1 VLYPKF
7 CVIHNGKENP
17 MKEMKRILAILLAS
31 VVCLGTFAGCA
42 SGDGGETTA
51 DTAADTAPVETE
63 EPDPFADFDYGGQS
77 FRVYTSIN
85 QATASLQSSN
95 FLIEGPEELTGEAA
109 SDAALQRNASVEE
122 LLNVK
127 LEFAHV
133 DYGYDGVQ
141 NDVRTYIMAGSD
153 DYELIINDLYGLTGL
168 TVEGMFYSADDGEY
182 FDFTQ
187 PYWFGDFMKD
197 IAFKEGD
204 TFMMAGDFIIDT
216 LRTAHCLVYNKDL
229 YADLYGDGDE
239 LYEIVLNGEW
249 TLDKMIE
256 LVDGAY
262 VDTDGNG
269 TKNIGDTLGF
279 GVFQDWG
286 PFIPFSI
293 ALGVEYTGRDDEG
306 YPTLAMNNERTILMC
321 DRMYDL
327 WNSQG
332 TGALALFNSEQA
344 VVLEQFSSGNMLII
358 GYQQFGSL
366 ESDALRASEHEIG
379 IIPYPK
385 LDAQQANYVTS
396 AHDTSEIGLMP
407 VTMPPERLS
416 FTSAVLEVL
425 TRESGKDVLPVYY
438 ESSLKI
444 KYTRDEESA
453 QMIDLIHD
461 GLGNS
466 FALAWHQ
473 PLNTFLQGLIHASA
487 MSENTFASKYAGMEK
502 TLQDKLNTLIENYK
516 SNNEK

>member
-1 VLYPKF
+1 
-7 CVIHNGKENP
+7 
-17 MKEMKRILAILLAS
+17 MKDMKRILAAMLVS
-31 VVCLGTFAGCA
+31 VLCIGTFAGCA
-42 SGDGGETTA
+42 GGEAETTE

-77 FRVYTSIN
+77 FRVYTSN
-85 QATASLQSSN
+85 HAATSSLASSN
-95 FLIEGPEELTGEAA
+95 YLIEGPEELTGEAA
-109 SDAALQRNASVEE
+109 SDAALQRNAAVEE
-122 LLNVK
+122 LLNVN
-127 LEFAHV
+127 LEFTRV
-133 DYGYDGVQ
+133 EF
-141 NDVRTYIMAGSD
+141 GSD

-229 YADLYGDGDE
+229 YTDLYGDGDE
-239 LYEIVLNGEW
+239 LYDIVLSGDW

-256 LVDGAY
+256 LVEGAY
-262 VDTDGNG
+262 IDTDGNG
-269 TKNIGDTLGF
+269 VKNVGDTLGF

-293 ALGVEYTGRDDEG
+293 SLGVEYMGRDAEG
-306 YPTLAMNNERTILMC
+306 YPTLAMNNERTILLC
-321 DRMYDL
+321 DLMYDL
-327 WNSQG
+327 WFSKG
-332 TGALALFNSEQA
+332 TGANALFNSDQA

-358 GYQQFGSL
+358 GYQQLGSL
-366 ESDALRASEHEIG
+366 ESDVLRASEHEIG

-385 LDAQQANYVTS
+385 LDAQQKDYVTS
-396 AHDTSEIGLMP
+396 AHDTSEIGLLP
-407 VTMPPERLS
+407 VTMPQDRLS
-416 FTSAVLEVL
+416 FASAVLEVL
-425 TRESGKDVLPVYY
+425 TRESGK

-444 KYTRDEESA
+444 KYTRDEISA

-473 PLNTFLQGLIHASA
+473 PLNTFLQGLIHNSA
-487 MSENTFASKYAGMEK
+487 MNENSFASRYAGMEK
-502 TLQDKLNTLIENYK
+502 TLQEKLNTLIENYK

>member
-1 VLYPKF
+1 
-7 CVIHNGKENP
+7 
-17 MKEMKRILAILLAS
+17 MKDIKRILIAMLAS
-31 VVCLGTFAGCA
+31 VLCLGTFAGCA
-42 SGDGGETTA
+42 GGEAETTV
-51 DTAADTAPVETE
+51 DTAADTAAAETE

-77 FRVYTSIN
+77 FRTYSSIHAATS
-85 QATASLQSSN
+85 SLQSSN
-95 FLIEGPEELTGEAA
+95 YLIEGPEELTGEAA
-109 SDAALQRNASVEE
+109 SDAAFERNAAVEE
-122 LLNVK
+122 LLNIK
-127 LEFAHV
+127 MEFGHV
-133 DYGYDGVQ
+133 ELGYDGVQ

-153 DYELIINDLYGLTGL
+153 DYEVIINDMYGLTGL
-168 TVEGMFYSADDGEY
+168 TIEGMFYSADDGEY

-229 YADLYGDGDE
+229 YTDLFGDGAE

-256 LVDGAY
+256 LVDGSY

-269 TKNIGDTLGF
+269 TKNIGDTLGY
-279 GVFQDWG
+279 GAFQDWG

-293 ALGVEYTGRDDEG
+293 SLGVNYTGRDDDG
-306 YPTLAMNNERTILMC
+306 FPTLTLNNERVMLMC

-332 TGALALFNSEQA
+332 TGANALFNSDQA
-344 VVLEQFSSGNMLII
+344 VVMEQFSSGNLLII
-358 GYQQFGSL
+358 GYQQLGSL

-385 LDAQQANYVTS
+385 LDAQQENYVTS
-396 AHDTSEIGLMP
+396 AHDTSEIGLLP
-407 VTMPPERLS
+407 VTMPQDRLS
-416 FTSAVLEVL
+416 FASAVLEVL
-425 TRESGKDVLPVYY
+425 SRESHKNVLPIYY
-438 ESSLKI
+438 ESALKV
-444 KYTRDEESA
+444 KYTRDAESA

-473 PLNTFLQGLIHASA
+473 PLNTFLQSLIHNSA
-487 MSENTFASKYAGMEK
+487 MSENSFASRYAGMEN
-502 TLQDKLNTLIENYK
+502 TLQQKLTNLIDTYK

>member
-1 VLYPKF
+1 
-7 CVIHNGKENP
+7 
-17 MKEMKRILAILLAS
+17 MKDIRRIWIALLAAS
-31 VVCLGTFAGCA
+31 LCMGTLAGCA
-42 SGDGGETTA
+42 SGETDETAADVNA
-51 DTAADTAPVETE
+51 DTAAVETE

-77 FRVYTSIN
+77 FRTYTSIHA
-85 QATASLQSSN
+85 ATSSLASSN
-95 FLIEGPEELTGEAA
+95 YLIEGPEELTGEAA
-109 SDAALQRNASVEE
+109 SDAAFERNALVEE
-122 LLNVK
+122 LLNIK
-127 LEFAHV
+127 MEFAHV
-133 DYGYDGVQ
+133 ELGYDGVQ

-153 DYELIINDLYGLTGL
+153 DYEVIINDLYGLTGL
-168 TVEGMFYSADDGEY
+168 TLEGMFYSADEGEY

-187 PYWFGDFMKD
+187 PYWFGDFMND
-197 IAFKEGD
+197 IAFREGD

-229 YADLYGDGDE
+229 YTDLYGDGNE
-239 LYEIVLNGEW
+239 LYEIVLNGDW

-256 LVDGAY
+256 LVEGAY

-293 ALGVEYTGRDDEG
+293 ALGVEYMGRDDEG

-321 DRMYDL
+321 DLMYDL

-332 TGALALFNSEQA
+332 TGALSLFNNEQA

-358 GYQQFGSL
+358 GYQQLGSL

-385 LDAQQANYVTS
+385 LDSLQENYVTS
-396 AHDTSEIGLMP
+396 AHDTSEIGLLP
-407 VTMPPERLS
+407 VTMPVDRLS
-416 FTSAVLEVL
+416 FASAVLEVL
-425 TRESGKDVLPVYY
+425 SRESHKNVLPIYY
-438 ESSLKI
+438 ESALKV
-444 KYTRDEESA
+444 KYTRDAASA

-473 PLNTFLQGLIHASA
+473 PLNTFLQGLIHAAA
-487 MSENTFASKYAGMEK
+487 MSENSFASKYAGMEK
-502 TLQDKLNTLIENYK
+502 TLQEKLTTMIDNYK
-516 SNNEK
+516 KVIGQ